1 MSRAKK
7 KKPLTI
13 KQIDTG
19 IRLTGGYLTMTAK
32 KLGVTYNAIYARV
45 QRSPQ
50 LQRTLEEI
58 QESYLDL
65 SEYSLM
71 KKIKDED
78 LGAICFHLKC
88 KGRGRGYIE
97 KQQLE
102 HSQDPENPIVQ
113 KIEVEFVK
121 AKK

>member
-13 KQIDTG
+13 KQIDEG
-19 IRLTGGYLTMTAK
+19 IRSAGGYLTMTAK
-32 KLGVTYNAIYARV
+32 KLGVTYNAIYARI
-45 QRSPQ
+45 QKSSQ

-71 KKIKDED
+71 KKIRDED

-88 KGRGRGYIE
+88 KGKSRGYIE
-97 KQQLE
+97 RPPKESHEEKDQ
-102 HSQDPENPIVQ
+102 IVFN
-113 KIEVEFVK
+113 IDLGD
-121 AKK
+121 